1 MRATSSFA
9 LAALVALPAS
19 AAAQVSAHVV
29 IPEIRIGNVITIGGP
44 HRHVEVVHVRPRGR
58 RVVYVE
64 AAPRVIVVER
74 WNPRWHK
81 DRRYL
86 PRVIYYDGRHDRY
99 YDRHRS
105 GLIKVNVFFRDG
117 RYYREWDNRRDG
129 RWDDRRDG
137 RRDDRGENRRGG
149 RRDDRRDDRRGRRP

>member
-64 AAPRVIVVER
+64 SAPRVIVVER
-74 WNPRWHK
+74 WNSRWHN
-81 DRRYL
+81 DRRYV
-86 PRVIYYDGRHDRY
+86 PRVIYYDRRHDRY

-105 GLIKVNVFFRDG
+105 GLVKVNVFFRGG
-117 RYYREWDNRRDG
+117 RYYRDWDARRDG
-129 RWDDRRDG
+129 RWDDRRD
-137 RRDDRGENRRGG
+137 RRDDRWDDRREG
-149 RRDDRRDDRRGRRP
+149 RRDHGRDGRRGRRP